1 MSGTNTRVSNVIWY
15 LLFPML
21 RLLLV
26 LLFPTV
32 ALAEWKVSERQESK
46 ADSLR
51 VFLLTVRNGATEA
64 KIHAVAGQAAELRFR
79 VLSNAS
85 RKFSSV
91 QEAVLASDGIAGING
106 GYFQPDLTPVGL
118 LVSQGQV
125 AHPLER
131 AKLLSG
137 VFFIRKQKPNIAR
150 VQHFSGA
157 ANITDAIQSG
167 PFLVERGRT
176 IPGLNN
182 GRSAARTFLYSA
194 GNGNWGFGICRS
206 VTLAEMGEILAS
218 PDLFPGESVTTAL
231 NLDGGSSTG
240 FYLAR
245 GDQSISSPERA
256 TVGSFLVLLRQ

>member
-1 MSGTNTRVSNVIWY
+1 MFCW
-15 LLFPML
+15 
-21 RLLLV
+21 LLV
-26 LLFPTV
+26 LLLPTV
-32 ALAEWKVSERQESK
+32 ALAEWKVTDRQESK
-46 ADSLR
+46 SDSLR
-51 VFLLTVRNGATEA
+51 VFLVTVRNGSSEA
-64 KIHAVAGQAAELRFR
+64 KIHAVAGRPAELRFR

-91 QEAVLASDGIAGING
+91 REAVLASGGIVGVNG
-106 GYFQPDLTPVGL
+106 GYFQTDLTPVGL
-118 LVSQGQV
+118 LVSQGEV
-125 AHPLER
+125 VHPLER

-137 VFFIRKQKPNIAR
+137 VFFVRKQKPNVVR
-150 VQHFSGA
+150 VQHFSGV
-157 ANITDAIQSG
+157 ANISDAIQSG

-194 GNGNWGFGICRS
+194 GNGDWGFGICRS
-206 VTLAEMGEILAS
+206 VTLAELGEILAS

-245 GDQSISSPERA
+245 DDQSISSSERV
-256 TVGSFLVLLRQ
+256 TVGSFLILLRN